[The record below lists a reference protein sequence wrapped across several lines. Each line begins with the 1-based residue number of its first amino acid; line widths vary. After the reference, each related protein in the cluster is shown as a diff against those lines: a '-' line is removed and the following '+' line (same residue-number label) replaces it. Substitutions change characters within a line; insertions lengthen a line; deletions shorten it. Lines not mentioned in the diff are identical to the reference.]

1 MNDKRKNF
9 GCEKRSFPN
18 PCKPDRAGKFQ
29 YFLISQIMKNAFV
42 NTTQPMSHAMKQRS
56 ALLIVNVWIT
66 IARSGAV
73 EEDAKVL
80 NNAFFGIIITQPME
94 SNVKKKMNVKEI
106 EIQSTAVMESVPLSN
121 VKKK

>member
-1 MNDKRKNF
+1 M
-9 GCEKRSFPN
+9 
-18 PCKPDRAGKFQ
+18 
-29 YFLISQIMKNAFV
+29 
-42 NTTQPMSHAMKQRS
+42 
-56 ALLIVNVWIT
+56 NVWIT

-80 NNAFFGIIITQPME
+80 NNAFFGIIITHRME